1 MSKKWIKYKHTFYYF
16 LVNKKYKKYPEI
28 YISLDTCQSGQ
39 KANLIGPVKYLWN
52 CIRPINKSILTESG
66 NLFCLLYIVIIYCKR
81 IWATKFIGCMNER
94 MKLRSL
100 QTFNQFKLDL
110 ETTQLTLHCKQS
122 PVVLDNLTDDRIY
135 LIRSL
140 KIHKMTQNIMF
151 N

>member
-100 QTFNQFKLDL
+100 QTFNRLNWIWKPQNWHCIASKVQLCL
-110 ETTQLTLHCKQS
+110 TTSQ
-122 PVVLDNLTDDRIY
+122 
-135 LIRSL
+135 
-140 KIHKMTQNIMF
+140 MTEYT
-151 N
+151 